1 MKIAQHEDIDTW
13 MASVREDSAECSDD
27 WKGWKGASTETEDE
41 SIVEKD
47 KRTTQANETVSEK
60 KKDPYTKYM
69 ENPTGNILGERSKEI
84 KKIRQLNQMLQ
95 KNPEMNVHQREFV
108 PQDETQ
114 SDSEVRSQTTR
125 NQKEE
130 EGVSRLID
138 QMIERV
144 RKENE
149 ESEEENE
156 N

>member
-1 MKIAQHEDIDTW
+1 
-13 MASVREDSAECSDD
+13 MAL
-27 WKGWKGASTETEDE
+27 
-41 SIVEKD
+41 
-47 KRTTQANETVSEK
+47 
-60 KKDPYTKYM
+60 
-69 ENPTGNILGERSKEI
+69 NPLHGERRKG
-84 KKIRQLNQMLQ
+84 KKYQNSFYFNIHTKHDDVKSNAA
-95 KNPEMNVHQREFV
+95 KNPEMNEHQRGFV